1 MGLSI
6 CKYVKGPWNLEPI
19 PRRNKVGDTPYMDLV
34 HKVSVTEIKDSERS
48 FTFNRKLLFTASQ
61 NVITSRSRIHKLLLP
76 KAADR
81 HRDLW
86 EIKPPDFSPKLYC
99 TLNLPRIKKKTLD
112 SAILKEGLEEL
123 SQSLDIMP
131 PVMESKQEKNRNIP
145 VFVKSYKPPALL
157 DLQLQ
162 FVKFGQFPRDPY
174 KNPKPHNFRPCDEN
188 LPDMVTSIARDP
200 GNLNLKTPLLG
211 ETIQPESYSPKE
223 ETARKIITFKPA
235 EPKWDAQLM
244 LPKSPWPPMSA
255 TYTRHRRRRGEYS
268 AFMDRVEEKLS
279 RSWMK

>member
-1 MGLSI
+1 M
-6 CKYVKGPWNLEPI
+6 
-19 PRRNKVGDTPYMDLV
+19 
-34 HKVSVTEIKDSERS
+34 SVTEIKDSERS

-76 KAADR
+76 KPAAR

-131 PVMESKQEKNRNIP
+131 PVLQSKQEKNRNIP

-157 DLQLQ
+157 DLQLK

-174 KNPKPHNFRPCDEN
+174 KNPKPHNFRPVSLQQACTSQYVVYIVTNSLLTTDE
-188 LPDMVTSIARDP
+188 TSVPLHFFLLLWLHKCA
-200 GNLNLKTPLLG
+200 GVSLSQLKWLVGVCIRL
-211 ETIQPESYSPKE
+211 E
-223 ETARKIITFKPA
+223 
-235 EPKWDAQLM
+235 QL
-244 LPKSPWPPMSA
+244 
-255 TYTRHRRRRGEYS
+255 
-268 AFMDRVEEKLS
+268 
-279 RSWMK
+279 